1 MLGERVTLCNNAFIK
16 VTEGSEVS
24 YSSKS
29 KLNVVGVSQTSSKI
43 VDIINKNNQN
53 SFYLC
58 SKMRCIRPF

>member
-24 YSSKS
+24 YSSKR

-43 VDIINKNNQN
+43 VHN
-53 SFYLC
+53 YY
-58 SKMRCIRPF
+58 